1 MLNFNALLI
10 KVSSVKKNVIHIRK
24 SVDLKLLFNIKLLDP
39 ASFSKVSWVGTCI
52 SFYCCCELCDGSVQT
67 IPPF

>member
-10 KVSSVKKNVIHIRK
+10 KVSSIKKNVIPIQK
-24 SVDLKLLFNIKLLDP
+24 SVDLMQLFNIKLLDP
-39 ASFSKVSWVGTCI
+39 ANFSKVSWVGTYI
-52 SFYCCCELCDGSVQT
+52 SFCCCCELCDGSVQT